1 MRAARTLWARI
12 GEGAGVGQA
21 RLRAHLARG
30 GLERGVWIAATVLLA
45 IPIFALL
52 LVAIVAAAALTLA
65 AALATVAWS
74 GLRRLGLGP
83 RSDPEGRRNVR
94 VIRTPPR

>member
-52 LVAIVAAAALTLA
+52 LVAIVAAAAAVFLSSSA
-65 AALATVAWS
+65 A
-74 GLRRLGLGP
+74 R
-83 RSDPEGRRNVR
+83 
-94 VIRTPPR
+94 